1 MWRNFTRVSVER
13 MNTSIKRFPGTDI
26 IEWMSPVGA
35 SVRMAFNLLS
45 LDALR
50 SLNKED
56 MRHHCLWMGLQSFHF
71 VSLSAALVAIALT
84 IETVIELQKFQAQDL
99 SGAAISIGL
108 LREIGPLTISAGWCA
123 MVAARLAEEAK
134 VHYPQYHDDKSFS
147 RSFILPRLLCAWAM
161 SVPLGAYGLVFGFVT
176 GALFSP
182 LIGVTS
188 SWDFLE
194 SARLLIK
201 DKDIAVY
208 FIKLVAINPTI
219 GVFAGTICGMAAKG
233 RPEPVAANAVT
244 STLLCCFAMNLFV
257 TVAAYLQGEPN
268 L

>member
-1 MWRNFTRVSVER
+1 
-13 MNTSIKRFPGTDI
+13 MNTSIKRFPGADI
-26 IEWMSPVGA
+26 FDWISPVGA
-35 SVRMAFNLLS
+35 SVRLMFGLLS
-45 LDALR
+45 LQGV
-50 SLNKED
+50 KELD
-56 MRHHCLWMGLQSFHF
+56 WAEMRGHCRWMGLQSFHF

-84 IETVIELQKFQAQDL
+84 IETVVELQKFQAQDI

-134 VHYPQYHDDKSFS
+134 VHYPQYHSDRSFS
-147 RSFILPRLLCAWAM
+147 QGFILPRLICALGM
-161 SVPLGAYGLVFGFVT
+161 SLPLGAYGLLFGFLT
-176 GALFSP
+176 GALFAP

-188 SWDFLE
+188 TADFLE
-194 SARLLIK
+194 SARLAIH

-208 FIKLVAINPTI
+208 FIKLVLVNPTV
-219 GVFAGTICGMAAKG
+219 GVFAGTVCGMAAKG
-233 RPEPVAANAVT
+233 RPQPVAASAV
-244 STLLCCFAMNLFV
+244 SATLLVCFALNLFV